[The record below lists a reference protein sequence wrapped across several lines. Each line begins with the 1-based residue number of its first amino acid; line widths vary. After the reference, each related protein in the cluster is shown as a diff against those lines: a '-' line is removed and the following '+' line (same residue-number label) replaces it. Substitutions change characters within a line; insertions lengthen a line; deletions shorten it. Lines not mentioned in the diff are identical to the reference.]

1 MNDQNQALEPTSTQ
15 SEEKKPA
22 RKLTLK
28 DLKLEVRAQEK
39 VWGGFGDT
47 MGQVGSQWAMGPRSD
62 SGAGDA
68 AAWNEGDITLA
79 EQN

>member
-1 MNDQNQALEPTSTQ
+1 MSDQNN
-15 SEEKKPA
+15 EKKPA

-28 DLKLEVRAQEK
+28 DLKLEIRTQEK
-39 VWGGFGDT
+39 VWGGFGDA
-47 MGQVGSQWAMGPRSD
+47 MGQVGSQWAMGPRAD

-79 EQN
+79 ERE

>member
-1 MNDQNQALEPTSTQ
+1 MSDESNDA
-15 SEEKKPA
+15 KPKA
-22 RKLTLK
+22 AGRKLTLK

-39 VWGGFGDT
+39 VWGGFGNA

-62 SGAGDA
+62 CGAGDA

-79 EQN
+79 EEK